1 MSDQADIRIA
11 RVYDELDA
19 SAGAR
24 LLVDRVWPRGLR
36 KEDLKHDDWIRDVAP
51 SAALRK
57 WFGHDPDKWDAFRE
71 RYRAELDDN
80 AEAVERCLAWCRE
93 GPVTLLY
100 SARDRERNQAVV
112 LRQYL
117 HELLDRETRVEGC
130 VPERLSS
137 SIQEEVGR
145 T

>member
-1 MSDQADIRIA
+1 MSNQADIRIA

-19 SAGAR
+19 SASAR

-36 KEDLKHDDWIRDVAP
+36 KEDLKHDEWIRDVAP

-57 WFGHDPDKWDAFRE
+57 WFGHDPDKWDAFRK

-80 AEAVERCLAWCRE
+80 AEAVERCLAWCRQ
-93 GPVTLLY
+93 GRVTLLY
-100 SARDRERNQAVV
+100 SATDRERNQAVV

-117 HELLDRETRVEGC
+117 TELLDREARVPG
-130 VPERLSS
+130 RLSGGS
-137 SIQEEVGR
+137 EEEVSR